1 MEQGFMHDKSA
12 VQLPIE
18 PLFERG
24 WWIYALCRERLF
36 TDHTEAISDAFR
48 PLLEDGSQRHLIEV
62 GCGPGFYARRL
73 AARFPNLR
81 VTGIDISERLLS
93 RARARAFRAGLR
105 NCTFLRADAK
115 SLEQFP
121 GTVDAVVASRLF
133 LILADRERALNAI
146 FQTLRP
152 GGVFFVAEP
161 TSALRAAL
169 PLWLMRLTMPA
180 RSAQARSCIPVR
192 CEVLSEGRFQSFIGG
207 EPWGKVRVW
216 KDNRYQYAFCE
227 KTA

>member
-1 MEQGFMHDKSA
+1 MAESGA

-24 WWIYALCRERLF
+24 WWIYALCRERVF
-36 TDHTEAISDAFR
+36 TDHTEAIADAFR
-48 PLLEDGSQRHLIEV
+48 PLLGDGQQRHLIEV

-73 AARFPNLR
+73 AAMFPKLR
-81 VTGIDISERLLS
+81 VTGIDISDRLLS
-93 RARARAFRAGLR
+93 LARARAHRAGLL

-133 LILADRERALNAI
+133 LILADRERALSAI

-152 GGVFFVAEP
+152 GGICFVAEP
-161 TSALRAAL
+161 TSVIRAAL
-169 PLWLMRLTMPA
+169 PLWLMRLTMPG
-180 RSAQARSCIPVR
+180 RSARARRCIPVR
-192 CEVLSEGRFQSFIGG
+192 CEVLSENNFQTFIDG
-207 EPWGKVRVW
+207 EPWGKVRMW
-216 KDNRYQYAFCE
+216 KDNRYQYALCE
-227 KTA
+227 KAA

>member
-1 MEQGFMHDKSA
+1 MRENNP

-24 WWIYALCRERLF
+24 WWIYAVCRERLF
-36 TDHTEAISDAFR
+36 TDHTKAITDAFR
-48 PLLEDGSQRHLIEV
+48 LLLEDGQERHLIEV

-73 AARFPNLR
+73 ASLFPNLR

-93 RARARAFRAGLR
+93 RARARAQRAGLR

-133 LILADRERALNAI
+133 LILADREQALNAI

-152 GGVFFVAEP
+152 GGVCFVAEP
-161 TSALRAAL
+161 TSSLRAAL
-169 PLWLMRLTMPA
+169 PLWLMRLAMPT
-180 RSAQARSCIPVR
+180 RSERARSCIPVR
-192 CEVLSEGRFQSFIGG
+192 CEVLSEGRFQSFIDS

-216 KDNRYQYAFCE
+216 RDNRYQYALCE
-227 KTA
+227 KPA

>member
-1 MEQGFMHDKSA
+1 MHVTSG

-36 TDHTEAISDAFR
+36 TDHTDAIADAFR
-48 PLLEDGSQRHLIEV
+48 LLLKDGQQRHLIEV
-62 GCGPGFYARRL
+62 GCGPGFYARRF
-73 AARFPNLR
+73 AARFPSLR

-93 RARARAFRAGLR
+93 LARTRARRDGLK

-115 SLEQFP
+115 SLQQFP

-152 GGVFFVAEP
+152 GGAVFVAEP
-161 TSALRAAL
+161 TSALRASL
-169 PLWLMRLTMPA
+169 PVWLMRLTIPA
-180 RSAQARSCIPVR
+180 RTARARSCIPVR

-207 EPWGKVRVW
+207 EPWGKVRMW
-216 KDNRYQYAFCE
+216 KDNRYQYALCE
-227 KTA
+227 KAA